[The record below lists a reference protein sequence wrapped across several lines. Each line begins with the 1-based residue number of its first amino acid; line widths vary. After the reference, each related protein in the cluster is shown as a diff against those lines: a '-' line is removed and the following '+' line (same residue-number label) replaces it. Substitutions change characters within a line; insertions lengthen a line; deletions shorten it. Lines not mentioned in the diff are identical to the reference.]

1 MIRTILLSAA
11 LAVVLAPAAEAQ
23 GSKSKSSK
31 AAKSQSTSKAGAKG
45 AAKGA
50 AAAAGGGKPVLVASF
65 GDWGAYMSQR
75 GKSKVCYALAQPKER
90 QPSSLKR
97 DAGYV
102 FISTRPAEGVRGEI
116 SIMMGFPLKEGA
128 AGGSA
133 SVGSANFDL
142 VAKGENAWVKNA
154 AEEAQLADAMRK
166 GSRLVIKAPSSKGNV
181 TTDTY
186 SLNGLGQALDRVHKE
201 CQ

>member
-1 MIRTILLSAA
+1 MIRTLLLASALA
-11 LAVVLAPAAEAQ
+11 LAVAPAQAQ
-23 GSKSKSSK
+23 GAKSK
-31 AAKSQSTSKAGAKG
+31 AAKAAEAKAAP
-45 AAKGA
+45 
-50 AAAAGGGKPVLVASF
+50 GGGKPVLVASF
-65 GDWGAYMSQR
+65 GDWGAYLSQK
-75 GKSKVCYALAQPKER
+75 GKAKVCYALGQPKER
-90 QPSSLKR
+90 QPSGLKR

-133 SVGSANFDL
+133 SVGANAFDL

-166 GSRLVIKAPSSKGNV
+166 GARLVVKAPSVKGNV

-186 SLNGLGQALDRVHKE
+186 SLNGFAQALERAQKE

>member
-1 MIRTILLSAA
+1 MIRTFLLASALA
-11 LAVVLAPAAEAQ
+11 LAVAPAVAQ
-23 GSKSKSSK
+23 GAKPRAGK
-31 AAKSQSTSKAGAKG
+31 AADAKP
-45 AAKGA
+45 AP
-50 AAAAGGGKPVLVASF
+50 GGGKPVLVASF
-65 GDWGAYMSQR
+65 GDWGAYLSQK
-75 GKSKVCYALAQPKER
+75 GKAKVCYALGQPKER
-90 QPSSLKR
+90 QPAGLKR

-133 SVGSANFDL
+133 SVGSNAFDL

-166 GSRLVIKAPSSKGNV
+166 GARLVVKAPSVKGNV

-186 SLNGLGQALDRVHKE
+186 SLAGFGQALERAQKE